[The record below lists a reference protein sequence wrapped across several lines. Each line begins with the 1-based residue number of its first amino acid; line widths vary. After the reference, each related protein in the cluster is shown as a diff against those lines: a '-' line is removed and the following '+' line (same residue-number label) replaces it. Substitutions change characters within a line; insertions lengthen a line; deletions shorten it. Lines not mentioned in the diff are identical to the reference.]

1 LGLRWGFKTTSK
13 VKEGDQMGYDSKTTA
28 AIAAVLQY
36 IKTEEE
42 AIAMQSAMQAAQPQ
56 MPWFA
61 QPTAPA
67 AKAWGVSGR
76 QAQMQM
82 RNLMQLRTFR
92 KL

>member
-1 LGLRWGFKTTSK
+1 MPK
-13 VKEGDQMGYDSKTTA
+13 VKKGNQMEHAQKSAA

-42 AIAMQSAMQAAQPQ
+42 AIAMQSALQAAQPQ
-56 MPWFA
+56 MPMFA
-61 QPTAPA
+61 QQPAPA
-67 AKAWGVSGR
+67 VKPWGVSGR

>member
-1 LGLRWGFKTTSK
+1 MEHAQKTA
-13 VKEGDQMGYDSKTTA
+13 A

-42 AIAMQSAMQAAQPQ
+42 AIAMQNAMQAAAFQ
-56 MPWFA
+56 MPRFA
-61 QPTAPA
+61 QPPAPIV
-67 AKAWGVSGR
+67 KPWGVGGR
-76 QAQMQM
+76 QAQMQL

>member
-1 LGLRWGFKTTSK
+1 MENTPKSA
-13 VKEGDQMGYDSKTTA
+13 A

-42 AIAMQSAMQAAQPQ
+42 AIAMQSALQAAQPQ
-56 MPWFA
+56 MPMFA
-61 QPTAPA
+61 QQPAPA
-67 AKAWGVSGR
+67 VKPWGVSGR

>member
-1 LGLRWGFKTTSK
+1 MPKIKKGI
-13 VKEGDQMGYDSKTTA
+13 QMGHALKATA
-28 AIAAVLQY
+28 AMAAVLQY

-56 MPWFA
+56 MPMFA
-61 QPTAPA
+61 QQPAPTARP
-67 AKAWGVSGR
+67 WGISGR

-82 RNLMQLRTFR
+82 RNLMQLRTFH

>member
-1 LGLRWGFKTTSK
+1 M
-13 VKEGDQMGYDSKTTA
+13 GDSQKTTA

-42 AIAMQSAMQAAQPQ
+42 AIAMQSAMAAAAPQ
-56 MPWFA
+56 MPGVA
-61 QPTAPA
+61 RQPAPVV
-67 AKAWGVSGR
+67 KPWGVSGR

-82 RNLMQLRTFR
+82 GHLMQMRTFR

>member
-1 LGLRWGFKTTSK
+1 MNG
-13 VKEGDQMGYDSKTTA
+13 VQMGNARKTTA
-28 AIAAVLQY
+28 AISALLQY

-42 AIAMQSAMQAAQPQ
+42 AMAMQSAMQTAQFR
-56 MPWFA
+56 MPMFA
-61 QPTAPA
+61 QQPVPV
-67 AKAWGVSGR
+67 AKPWGLSGR

>member
-1 LGLRWGFKTTSK
+1 MPNLKKDVQTGNARKSA
-13 VKEGDQMGYDSKTTA
+13 A

-42 AIAMQSAMQAAQPQ
+42 AIAIQSAIAAAGPQ
-56 MPWFA
+56 MPVA
-61 QPTAPA
+61 DRRPAPA
-67 AKAWGVSGR
+67 VKLWGISGR

-82 RNLMQLRTFR
+82 GHLMQMRTFR

>member
-1 LGLRWGFKTTSK
+1 
-13 VKEGDQMGYDSKTTA
+13 MGNDSKTAA

-42 AIAMQSAMQAAQPQ
+42 AIAMQSAMAAAAPQ
-56 MPWFA
+56 MPVFSR
-61 QPTAPA
+61 QPAPA
-67 AKAWGVSGR
+67 MKPWGISGR

-82 RNLMQLRTFR
+82 GHLMQMRTFR

>member
-1 LGLRWGFKTTSK
+1 
-13 VKEGDQMGYDSKTTA
+13 MGNARKATA
-28 AIAAVLQY
+28 AIAAVMQY

-56 MPWFA
+56 IA
-61 QPTAPA
+61 RVTQQPAPA
-67 AKAWGVSGR
+67 VKPWGISGR

-82 RNLMQLRTFR
+82 CNLMQLRTFR

>member
-1 LGLRWGFKTTSK
+1 MENARKA
-13 VKEGDQMGYDSKTTA
+13 TA
-28 AIAAVLQY
+28 AVAAVLQY
-36 IKTEEE
+36 IKTQEE

-56 MPWFA
+56 VALVA
-61 QPTAPA
+61 QPPAPA
-67 AKAWGVSGR
+67 VKPWGVSGR

>member
-1 LGLRWGFKTTSK
+1 MI
-13 VKEGDQMGYDSKTTA
+13 GDQMGHAQKTAA

-42 AIAMQSAMQAAQPQ
+42 AIAMQSAMQAPQPQ
-56 MPWFA
+56 MPQLA
-61 QPTAPA
+61 QPPAPV
-67 AKAWGVSGR
+67 AKPWGVSGR